1 MKKKYRMSRGGRLA
15 LNLVLLCVL
24 VVFIWGLLGF
34 YPPLCGEDSAGSP
47 RPTGRT
53 RWRSRVCFRVTAS
66 AGCWPPDRIR

>member
-34 YPPLCGEDSAGSP
+34 SSP
-47 RPTGRT
+47 TLRT